1 MEQIPFVAHE
11 SAMHRMEKTNKR
23 MWILCLVLIAAL
35 ILSNAAWVIYESQFE
50 TVTETTVTEQETE
63 SYDIV
68 QDNDDGN
75 TWNIIGNEGDVKYGS
90 PKD

>member
-50 TVTETTVTEQETE
+50 TVTETTEETYTYDVEQEGDGGVSFVGRNNINGKTE
-63 SYDIV
+63 
-68 QDNDDGN
+68 NTGN
-75 TWNIIGNEGDVKYGS
+75 N
-90 PKD
+90 